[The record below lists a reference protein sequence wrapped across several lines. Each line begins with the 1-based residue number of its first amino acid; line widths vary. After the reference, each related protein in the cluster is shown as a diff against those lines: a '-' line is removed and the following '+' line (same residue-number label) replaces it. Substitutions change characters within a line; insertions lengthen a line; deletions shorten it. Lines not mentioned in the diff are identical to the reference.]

1 MSIDIE
7 QSATLSAYLLEI
19 DLITPDDRLFFAT
32 LSGGVS
38 NRAVL
43 VSVNGVERWVV
54 KQALEKLRVPVD
66 WFSSPT
72 RIHREAAGLRT
83 LVELLPAGG
92 TPRFVYED
100 EKAHILIMEAIPQPH
115 TNWKVMLLAGEVNFT
130 HVHQFAELLA
140 AIHSHAHK
148 RRNTLSAEF
157 SDRHFFDTLRLEP
170 YYRYVAQQV
179 PQAVG
184 FIEDL
189 IAQTLANAQTL
200 VHGDYSPKN
209 ILIHENRLVL
219 LDHEVIHWG
228 DPAFDIGFSMTHL
241 LSKAHHVARSRTVF
255 KQATITY
262 WQTYIAEICTLFDPS
277 FETRCVRHTLG
288 CLLARVAGRS
298 QLEYLSDGEKSAQR
312 AVAVTLMDDIP
323 ATIPEL
329 IERFIEGI
337 HAYCTD

>member
-7 QSATLSAYLLEI
+7 QRTALSAYLREI
-19 DLITPDDRLFFAT
+19 GLIIPDDRLALT
-32 LSGGVS
+32 ILSGGVS

-83 LVELLPAGG
+83 LVELLPEGS

-115 TNWKVMLLAGEVNFT
+115 TNWKAILLESDVNFT
-130 HVHQFAELLA
+130 YVRQFAELLA
-140 AIHSHAHK
+140 TIHIRAHK
-148 RRNTLSAEF
+148 RCDTLSAEF

-170 YYRYVAQQV
+170 YYRYAAQQV
-179 PQAVG
+179 PQAAR

-241 LSKAHHVARSRTVF
+241 LSKAHHVAGSRMVF
-255 KQATITY
+255 KQAAFTY
-262 WQTYIAEICTLFDPS
+262 WQTYVADIPAVFDPS
-277 FETRCVRHTLG
+277 FETRCVQHTLG

-298 QLEYLSDGEKSAQR
+298 QLEYLSDAEKSAQR
-312 AVAVTLMDDIP
+312 AVIVTLMEDLP
-323 ATIPEL
+323 ATMPEF
-329 IERFIEGI
+329 IEHFIEGI
-337 HAYCTD
+337 HAYYTD